1 MCLKLEFHNDETADT
16 DRWDSSKAPRRYF
29 ILYTFVGTHK
39 CRVLF
44 FIAVELNCRAVVTH
58 VCEDISYLLLLTFS
72 QYTFLSFNSIIG
84 CAPKG
89 VDEILSD
96 IT

>member
-1 MCLKLEFHNDETADT
+1 MMKLEFHNDETADT
-16 DRWDSSKAPRRYF
+16 DLWDSSKAPRRYF
-29 ILYTFVGTHK
+29 VLYTFVGTHK
-39 CRVLF
+39 CRVLL